1 MPNLVSLEAVKS
13 HLRITGDDENNDL
26 MAKLQAAE
34 IIILS
39 HLTQR
44 DDGTWET
51 TKAAWT
57 EATVPRA
64 IKHAILMQ
72 VGELYFVRGDDAQP
86 TVDRPLR
93 GSLSPVVE
101 SLLMPYKD
109 PGLA

>member
-1 MPNLVSLEAVKS
+1 MPNLVSLEDVKS
-13 HLRITGDDENNDL
+13 HLRITGDDENADL

-34 IIILS
+34 ITILS

-57 EATVPRA
+57 EATAPRA

-72 VGELYFVRGDDAQP
+72 VGEFYLVRGDDAP
-86 TVDRPLR
+86 AVDRPMR